1 MKQVIVDTT
10 KARSPQEVYAL
21 LDQQGLQPG
30 DRITVLER
38 PLFDQ
43 QAKQAIFLFALI
55 AVLWYM
61 NRKRKNEAIAA
72 ELLDE
77 VFGKYNSAE
86 ELEREL
92 KTDFDITVS
101 TDLAPEGSWSQL
113 TMGTFEQAAYDE
125 DEPDISHLA
134 AREPNPAY
142 QPWKKDV

>member
-21 LDQQGLQPG
+21 LDEQGLQPG

-38 PLFDQ
+38 PFFDQ
-43 QAKQAIFLFALI
+43 QAKEAIFLFALI

-92 KTDFDITVS
+92 KADLGITVNRA
-101 TDLAPEGSWSQL
+101 LAPESSWSQL

-125 DEPDISHLA
+125 DEPDISHIA

-142 QPWKKDV
+142 QPWKKDG

>member
-10 KARSPQEVYAL
+10 KVRNPREVYAL

-43 QAKQAIFLFALI
+43 QAREAIFLFALI

-61 NRKRKNEAIAA
+61 HRERKDTAFAA
-72 ELLDE
+72 GLLDD
-77 VFGKYNSAE
+77 VFSKYNSAE

-92 KTDFDITVS
+92 KTEFDITVS
-101 TDLAPEGSWSQL
+101 TDLVPESQWSQL
-113 TMGTFEQAAYDE
+113 TMSTFEQAAYGE